1 MLPARREVLPGPEG
15 RARWGCSGDES
26 GCRWVHGADP
36 RAQSARAQPL
46 PPRKSSAFAFLSLE
60 LRVSRGPPSGNSNKG
75 DDAAHACHAFDLL
88 GPGVVVAR
96 RGLSSQLRPQGE
108 RQTPERRGGRPE
120 GCRGAEEGPGT
131 RSWGAGSPGSG
142 GERVWGGRSC
152 RTRSPAASA
161 PRPAA
166 ELSRSSSVG
175 SPSGSLAPRAFG
187 HRLQQGLAGEQPLP
201 RISALLSTQ
210 WLLRRGGGWVSGEW
224 PDLTHGLEQ
233 PPLAVAGPA
242 TCWGTWR
249 RGLPCHPGVTAP
261 APLTLPWP

>member
-1 MLPARREVLPGPEG
+1 MPPSTLHRSRVEDPETASGATCVVAPRRKGGASRPGGPRPLGLFWRRKRVPTGPRRRLPGP
-15 RARWGCSGDES
+15 R
-26 GCRWVHGADP
+26 
-36 RAQSARAQPL
+36 SARAQPL

-120 GCRGAEEGPGT
+120 GRRGAEEGPGT

-152 RTRSPAASA
+152 RTSSPAASA

-210 WLLRRGGGWVSGEW
+210 
-224 PDLTHGLEQ
+224 
-233 PPLAVAGPA
+233 
-242 TCWGTWR
+242 
-249 RGLPCHPGVTAP
+249 
-261 APLTLPWP
+261 